1 MQLSAHCRAL
11 AVIVGLLL
19 IAPAWSAA
27 AALTPPPSAGLSKAR
42 ALVRAG
48 QFDAAL
54 AILRPLA
61 AGRTVR
67 ADVLFQIGLAA
78 LGASENPDVPDAKR
92 EVLLDEAIAA
102 FRAMLVR
109 RPSLVR
115 VRLELARAFFF
126 KGEDGL
132 AKQHFEQVL
141 ASSPPEA
148 VALNV
153 NRFLAAIRARKR
165 WSVRVGMALAPDSN
179 IGAGSDERTIWIQG
193 LPFRRTQE
201 ELTTSGVGVS
211 VWAGA
216 EYQHPLDDR
225 WRLRAGGDI
234 SRREYP
240 SDAFDRMSV
249 SAHLGPRWLVG
260 RATEASLLASARQ
273 SWLSD
278 EAEYRDLGMRI
289 EARHRLNRRT
299 MASLNAARH
308 ERRYDENTRLDG
320 PVTDISAGVGWVATP
335 ALRVDTA
342 VGWGRERPELERSR
356 HSRRWIKVGATME
369 LSWGFTVGGA
379 CTLRRTEYQ
388 GNWLPFVRDG
398 SPRRD
403 LVRNLRLDIYNRAV
417 TVGGFSPQVSI
428 VQEQRTT
435 NAQAH
440 DYERTFGEL
449 RFVRLF

>member
-1 MQLSAHCRAL
+1 MAFTEPPLFLFDFPTVHPGGKCNFQPYCRAL

-19 IAPAWSAA
+19 IVPAWSAA
-27 AALTPPPSAGLSKAR
+27 DAPTPPPSAGLSKAR

-78 LGASENPDVPDAKR
+78 MGVSERPSVPDAKR
-92 EVLLDEAIAA
+92 EVLLAEAIAA

-115 VRLELARAFFF
+115 VRLELARAFFL

-308 ERRYDENTRLDG
+308 ERRYDENTRL
-320 PVTDISAGVGWVATP
+320 
-335 ALRVDTA
+335 
-342 VGWGRERPELERSR
+342 
-356 HSRRWIKVGATME
+356 
-369 LSWGFTVGGA
+369 
-379 CTLRRTEYQ
+379 
-388 GNWLPFVRDG
+388 
-398 SPRRD
+398 
-403 LVRNLRLDIYNRAV
+403 
-417 TVGGFSPQVSI
+417 
-428 VQEQRTT
+428 
-435 NAQAH
+435 
-440 DYERTFGEL
+440 
-449 RFVRLF
+449 